1 MKVLLKI
8 PLAIY
13 EIFIMAPLLLLIT
26 ILTTSIVIVGGFLG
40 DASFWGYYP
49 PKIWSKLFCII
60 SLVKVEVKGR
70 ENIKDDE
77 SYIFVA
83 NHQGAFDIFLIYG
96 YLNHNFKWV
105 LKHTL
110 RKVPMV
116 GKACEAA
123 KHIFVDRTN
132 PKGIKR
138 TIEEAKKTLQG
149 GMSVVVFP
157 EGTRSDN
164 GKMKKFKKGAFQ
176 LAVDL
181 NMPVVPMT
189 INGSYDI
196 LPKSSFFINPGKLT
210 LTIHKPIMPPTE
222 GYDMDALVEE
232 SYQKVASGLKN

>member
-1 MKVLLKI
+1 
-8 PLAIY
+8 
-13 EIFIMAPLLLLIT
+13 MAPLLLLIT
-26 ILTTSIVIVGGFLG
+26 ILTTSTVIVGGFLG

-49 PKIWSKLFCII
+49 PKIWSKLFCMI

-70 ENIKDDE
+70 EKIKDNE

-83 NHQGAFDIFLIYG
+83 NHQGAYDIFLIYG

-123 KHIFVDRTN
+123 KHIFVDRAN

-138 TIEEAKKTLQG
+138 TIEEAKNTLKD
-149 GMSVVVFP
+149 GMSVVIFP
-157 EGTRSDN
+157 EGTRSPD
-164 GKMKKFKKGAFQ
+164 GKIKKFKRGAFQ

-189 INGSYDI
+189 INGSYKI
-196 LPKSSFFINPGKLT
+196 LSKTSFFVNPGKLT
-210 LTIHKPIMPPTE
+210 LEIHDPIMPPVE
-222 GYDMDALVEE
+222 GFDMDAIVEE
-232 SYQKVASGLKN
+232 SYQKVASALGD

>member
-1 MKVLLKI
+1 MKVLLFF
-8 PLAIY
+8 Y

-26 ILTTSIVIVGGFLG
+26 ILTTSMVIVGGFLG

-49 PKIWSKLFCII
+49 PRIWSKLFCMI

-70 ENIKDDE
+70 ENIKDNE

-83 NHQGAFDIFLIYG
+83 NHQGAYDIFLIYG

-138 TIEEAKKTLQG
+138 TIEEAKNTLKD
-149 GMSVVVFP
+149 GMSVVIFP
-157 EGTRSDN
+157 EGTRSSD
-164 GKMKKFKKGAFQ
+164 GQMKKFKRGAFQ

-189 INGSYDI
+189 INGSYKI
-196 LPKSSFFINPGKLT
+196 LSKTSFFVNPGKLT
-210 LTIHKPIMPPTE
+210 LTIHKPIMPPAE
-222 GYDMDALVEE
+222 GYDMDTLVEE
-232 SYQKVASGLKN
+232 SYQKVASAIED

>member
-1 MKVLLKI
+1 
-8 PLAIY
+8 
-13 EIFIMAPLLLLIT
+13 MAPLLLLIT
-26 ILTTSIVIVGGFLG
+26 ILTTSTVIVGGFLG
-40 DASFWGYYP
+40 NASFLGYYP
-49 PKIWSKLFCII
+49 PKLWSKLFCVI

-70 ENIKDDE
+70 EKIKDNE

-83 NHQGAFDIFLIYG
+83 NHQGAYDIFLIYG

-138 TIEEAKKTLQG
+138 TIEEAKNTLKD

-157 EGTRSDN
+157 EGTRSSD
-164 GKMKKFKKGAFQ
+164 GKIKKFKRGAFQ

-189 INGSYDI
+189 INGSYKI
-196 LPKSSFFINPGKLT
+196 LSKSSFFVNPGKLT
-210 LTIHKPIMPPTE
+210 LTIHEPIMPPAE
-222 GYDMDALVEE
+222 GFDMDTIVEE
-232 SYQKVASGLKN
+232 SYQKVASALGD

>member
-1 MKVLLKI
+1 MKVLLFF
-8 PLAIY
+8 Y

-26 ILTTSIVIVGGFLG
+26 ILTTSTVIVGGFLG
-40 DASFWGYYP
+40 NASFWGYYP
-49 PKIWSKLFCII
+49 PKIWSKLFCMI

-70 ENIKDDE
+70 EKIKDNE

-83 NHQGAFDIFLIYG
+83 NHQGAYDIFLIYG

-138 TIEEAKKTLQG
+138 TIEEAKNTLKD
-149 GMSVVVFP
+149 GMSVVIFP
-157 EGTRSDN
+157 EGTRSPD
-164 GKMKKFKKGAFQ
+164 GKIKKFKRGAFQ

-189 INGSYDI
+189 INGSYKI
-196 LPKSSFFINPGKLT
+196 LSKTSFFVNPGKLT
-210 LTIHKPIMPPTE
+210 LEIHDPIIPPVE
-222 GYDMDALVEE
+222 GFDMDTIVEE
-232 SYQKVASGLKN
+232 SYQKVASALGD

>member
-1 MKVLLKI
+1 MKVLLFF
-8 PLAIY
+8 Y

-26 ILTTSIVIVGGFLG
+26 ILTTSTVIVGGFLG

-49 PKIWSKLFCII
+49 PKIWSKLFCMI

-70 ENIKDDE
+70 EKIKDNE

-83 NHQGAFDIFLIYG
+83 NHQGAYDIFLIYG

-138 TIEEAKKTLQG
+138 TIEEAKNTLKD
-149 GMSVVVFP
+149 GMSVVIFP
-157 EGTRSDN
+157 EGTRSPD
-164 GKMKKFKKGAFQ
+164 GKIKKFKRGAFQ

-189 INGSYDI
+189 INGSYKI
-196 LPKSSFFINPGKLT
+196 LSKTSFFVNPGKLT
-210 LTIHKPIMPPTE
+210 LEIHDPIIPPVE
-222 GYDMDALVEE
+222 GFDMDTIVEE
-232 SYQKVASGLKN
+232 SYQKVASALGD

>member
-1 MKVLLKI
+1 MKALL
-8 PLAIY
+8 LIY

-26 ILTTSIVIVGGFLG
+26 ILTTSTVIVGGFFG

-49 PKIWSKLFCII
+49 PRIWSKLFCAI

-70 ENIKDDE
+70 ENIKDNE

-83 NHQGAFDIFLIYG
+83 NHQGSYDIFLVYG

-157 EGTRSDN
+157 EGTRSSD
-164 GKMKKFKKGAFQ
+164 GRIKKFKRGAFQ

-189 INGSYDI
+189 INGSYNI
-196 LPKSSFFINPGKLT
+196 LPKSSFFVQPGKLT
-210 LTIHKPIMPPTE
+210 LQIHEPIMPPAE
-222 GYDMDALVEE
+222 GFDMDTIVEE
-232 SYQKVASGLKN
+232 SYQKVVSALED

>member
-1 MKVLLKI
+1 MKILLKVLL
-8 PLAIY
+8 LIY

-26 ILTTSIVIVGGFLG
+26 ILTTSTVIVGGFLG

-49 PKIWSKLFCII
+49 PRIWSKLFCMI

-70 ENIKDDE
+70 ENIKDNE

-83 NHQGAFDIFLIYG
+83 NHQGSYDIFLVYG

-138 TIEEAKKTLQG
+138 TIEEAKNTLQG

-157 EGTRSDN
+157 EGTRSND
-164 GKMKKFKKGAFQ
+164 GKIKKFKRGAFQ

-189 INGSYDI
+189 INGSYKI
-196 LPKSSFFINPGKLT
+196 LSKSSFFVNPGKLT
-210 LTIHKPIMPPTE
+210 LTIHEPIMPPAE
-222 GYDMDALVEE
+222 GFDMDTIVEE
-232 SYQKVASGLKN
+232 SYQKVVSALED

>member
-1 MKVLLKI
+1 MKVLLFF
-8 PLAIY
+8 Y

-26 ILTTSIVIVGGFLG
+26 ILTTSTVIVGGFLG

-49 PKIWSKLFCII
+49 PRIWSKLFFMI

-70 ENIKDDE
+70 ENIKDNE

-83 NHQGAFDIFLIYG
+83 NHQGAYDIFLVYG

-138 TIEEAKKTLQG
+138 TIEEAKNTLQG
-149 GMSVVVFP
+149 GMSVVIFP
-157 EGTRSDN
+157 EGTRSSDGN
-164 GKMKKFKKGAFQ
+164 IKKFKRGAFQ

-181 NMPVVPMT
+181 NIPVVPMT
-189 INGSYDI
+189 INGSYKI
-196 LPKSSFFINPGKLT
+196 LSKTSFFVNPGKLT
-210 LTIHKPIMPPTE
+210 LTIHEPIMPPAE
-222 GYDMDALVEE
+222 GFDMDTIVEE
-232 SYQKVASGLKN
+232 SYQKVVSALEN

>member
-26 ILTTSIVIVGGFLG
+26 ILTTSTVIVGGFLG

-232 SYQKVASGLKN
+232 SYQKVVSGLKN

>member
-1 MKVLLKI
+1 MKILLKI
-8 PLAIY
+8 PLVIY

-26 ILTTSIVIVGGFLG
+26 ILTTSIVIVGGLFG

-49 PKIWSKLFCII
+49 PKIWSKLFCVI

-70 ENIKDDE
+70 ENIKDNE

-110 RKVPMV
+110 RKIPMV

-189 INGSYDI
+189 INGSYKI
-196 LPKSSFFINPGKLT
+196 LSKSSFFINPGKLT
-210 LTIHKPIMPPTE
+210 LTIHKPIMPPVE
-222 GYDMDALVEE
+222 GYDMDSLVEE
-232 SYQKVASGLKN
+232 SYQKVVSALED

>member
-1 MKVLLKI
+1 M
-8 PLAIY
+8 
-13 EIFIMAPLLLLIT
+13 
-26 ILTTSIVIVGGFLG
+26 
-40 DASFWGYYP
+40 
-49 PKIWSKLFCII
+49 I

-70 ENIKDDE
+70 ENIKDNE

-83 NHQGAFDIFLIYG
+83 NHQGAYDIFLIYG

-138 TIEEAKKTLQG
+138 TIEEAKNTLKD
-149 GMSVVVFP
+149 GMSVVIFP
-157 EGTRSDN
+157 EGTRSPD
-164 GKMKKFKKGAFQ
+164 GQMKKFKRGAFQ

-189 INGSYDI
+189 INGSYKI
-196 LPKSSFFINPGKLT
+196 LSKTSFFVNPGKLT
-210 LTIHKPIMPPTE
+210 LTIHKPIMPPAE
-222 GYDMDALVEE
+222 GFDMDTLVEE
-232 SYQKVASGLKN
+232 SYQKVASAIED